1 MAEQSQNSP
10 RFLKRKELA
19 DELTAR
25 GFPIKAATL
34 STKAVRGGGPPFRH
48 FGRHVL
54 YDLGGALA
62 WAEARMT
69 QPRFSTSEADA
80 TA

>member
-1 MAEQSQNSP
+1 MAETSLIPQ
-10 RFLKRKELA
+10 RFLKRNELA
-19 DELTAR
+19 AELTAR

-54 YDLGGALA
+54 YDLAGALA

-69 QPRFSTSEADA
+69 PPRHSTSEADA
-80 TA
+80 A